1 MFWSKIWFFLVAV
14 VAAVSLTLAL
24 LMPRPA
30 ERATVSSDKRRLARA
45 CSVTEILLRDFARS
59 RIQLASDT
67 ARAESNLDSVLAT
80 ASRGEIV
87 SGESYAAAKKILT
100 ELDFGTKR
108 KGDEEV
114 PYRPDLVLALD
125 LLGRVVARS
134 GKDEGSYGDSL
145 AGYYLVDDSLAGYQR
160 DDLWIQSG
168 QLYLLAGAP
177 VITKQLEYAG
187 AVVIGEQVDGEF
199 ATELAKRLDVQLTF
213 YAAGAAVAT
222 SDPVEIHKEVL
233 AHVGDFKGKDPGRD
247 CGTIEPFSVSS
258 GDKSY
263 WALIARLPGEAGAM
277 GAFYAVYIPQTK
289 EIGFSGTIDA
299 VKKDDLSFSRFPWIK
314 VGILFLLMIGVGL
327 GLLIFETD
335 RPLRKLGNDAV
346 KLAKGESER
355 LAEESH
361 RGKFGSIARSVN
373 IAIDKLHRETRA
385 AKKDLDNLLGPLPD
399 EAAVAAVLPP
409 MGPVADLS
417 ALAPPPPSEFRF
429 SDNSASSPGAGPFD
443 PGAPP
448 APPTNEHKPP
458 PPVALPPAG
467 KRQAQ
472 TTPRPKP
479 PVPPVAARRA
489 TPQPMAAAPSIQ
501 EDILGGG
508 RPQPVPMGKSQVVPI
523 DQDDDDEDTRVADG
537 PQQQTAPA
545 QRDGAVVGSADD
557 AGQYRAIYDEFLA
570 LKVKC
575 GESVENLTYDRF
587 LTKLRS
593 NRDALIAKHGCKAV
607 KFQVY
612 VKDGKAALKASP
624 VR

>member
-30 ERATVSSDKRRLARA
+30 ERATVSSDKKRLARA

-67 ARAESNLDSVLAT
+67 ARAESGLETVLAT
-80 ASRGEIV
+80 ASKGEIV
-87 SGESYAAAKKILT
+87 SGESYASAKKMLT

-125 LLGRVVARS
+125 LNGRVVARS

-145 AGYYLVDDSLAGYQR
+145 AGYYLIDDSLAGYQR
-160 DDLWIQSG
+160 DDLWIQNG

-177 VITKQLEYAG
+177 VITKQLDYAG

-199 ATELAKRLDVQLTF
+199 ATELASRLDVQLTF
-213 YAAGAAVAT
+213 YAAGEAVAT

-233 AHVGDFKGKDPGRD
+233 AHVGDFKGKEPGRD
-247 CGTIEPFSVSS
+247 CGTIDPFSVSS

-263 WALIARLPGEAGAM
+263 WALISRLPGEAGTL
-277 GAFYAVYIPQTK
+277 GAFYAVYIPQTSA
-289 EIGFSGTIDA
+289 IGFSGTIDA

-314 VGILFLLMIGVGL
+314 VGVLFLLMIGVGL

-346 KLAKGESER
+346 KLAKGETER
-355 LAEESH
+355 LAEDSH

-373 IAIDKLHRETRA
+373 ISIDKLHRETRA

-409 MGPVADLS
+409 MGPAGDLS
-417 ALAPPPPSEFRF
+417 SLAPPPPSEFRF
-429 SDNSASSPGAGPFD
+429 ADSGGQAAGGPFD
-443 PGAPP
+443 LGAPP
-448 APPTNEHKPP
+448 PMTAPTNERTPP
-458 PPVALPPAG
+458 PPVALPAAG
-467 KRQAQ
+467 KKQAAA
-472 TTPRPKP
+472 RPKP
-479 PVPPVAARRA
+479 PVPPSGRRA
-489 TPQPMAAAPSIQ
+489 TPPPMPAAQAAPAIQ

-508 RPQPVPMGKSQVVPI
+508 RPQAVPMGKSQVVPI
-523 DQDDDDEDTRVADG
+523 DQDDDDEDTRVADS
-537 PQQQTAPA
+537 PQQS
-545 QRDGAVVGSADD
+545 RDGAVMGSTASNDD

>member
-30 ERATVSSDKRRLARA
+30 ERATVGSDKKRLARA

-59 RIQLASDT
+59 RIQLAGDT
-67 ARAESNLDSVLAT
+67 ARAEAGLDTVLAT
-80 ASRGEIV
+80 ASKGEIV
-87 SGESYAAAKKILT
+87 SGDSYAAAKKILT

-125 LLGRVVARS
+125 LNGRVVARS
-134 GKDEGSYGDSL
+134 GKDESSYGDSL
-145 AGYYLVDDSLAGYQR
+145 AGYYLVDDSLSGYQR
-160 DDLWIQSG
+160 DDLWIQGG

-177 VITKQLEYAG
+177 VITKQLDYAG

-199 ATELAKRLDVQLTF
+199 ATELARRLDVQLTF
-213 YAAGAAVAT
+213 YAAGEAVAT

-233 AHVGDFKGKDPGRD
+233 SHVADFKGKEPGRD

-263 WALIARLPGEAGAM
+263 WALIARLPGEAGTL

-289 EIGFSGTIDA
+289 QIGFSGTIDA

-314 VGILFLLMIGVGL
+314 VGVLFLLMIGVGL

-335 RPLRKLGNDAV
+335 RPLRKLGGDAV
-346 KLAKGESER
+346 KLAKGEGER

-373 IAIDKLHRETRA
+373 IAIDKLHREAKA
-385 AKKDLDNLLGPLPD
+385 AKKDLDNLLGPMPD

-409 MGPVADLS
+409 MGPAGDLS
-417 ALAPPPPSEFRF
+417 SLAPPPPSEFRF
-429 SDNSASSPGAGPFD
+429 AEHGGPSSPGAFD
-443 PGAPP
+443 LGVPP
-448 APPTNEHKPP
+448 PPSAPPTNERTPP
-458 PPVALPPAG
+458 PAVSLPAG
-467 KRQAQ
+467 KRQAAG
-472 TTPRPKP
+472 RPKP
-479 PVPPVAARRA
+479 PVPPTAGRRA
-489 TPQPMAAAPSIQ
+489 TPPAMASAQPNIQ

-508 RPQPVPMGKSQVVPI
+508 RPQPVAMGKSQVVPI
-523 DQDDDDEDTRVADG
+523 EQDDDEEDTRVADS
-537 PQQQTAPA
+537 PQA
-545 QRDGAVVGSADD
+545 RDAAVMGSLDD

-612 VKDGKAALKASP
+612 IKDGKAALKASP

>member
-30 ERATVSSDKRRLARA
+30 ERAAVSSDKKRLARA
-45 CSVTEILLRDFARS
+45 CSVTEILMRDFARS
-59 RIQLASDT
+59 RIQLAGDT
-67 ARAESNLDSVLAT
+67 ARAESGLDTVLAT
-80 ASRGEIV
+80 ASKGEIV

-114 PYRPDLVLALD
+114 PYRPDVVLALD
-125 LLGRVVARS
+125 LIGRVVARS

-145 AGYYLVDDSLAGYQR
+145 AGSFLIDDSLAGYQR
-160 DDLWIQSG
+160 DDLWIQGG
-168 QLYLLAGAP
+168 QLFLLAGAP

-187 AVVIGEQVDGEF
+187 AVVIGEQVDAEF
-199 ATELAKRLDVQLTF
+199 ATELASRLDVQLTF

-233 AHVGDFKGKDPGRD
+233 AHVSDFKGKDPGRD

-263 WALIARLPGEAGAM
+263 WALIARLPGEAGTL

-314 VGILFLLMIGVGL
+314 VGVLFLLMIGVGL
-327 GLLIFETD
+327 GLLVFETD

-346 KLAKGESER
+346 KLAKGEAER

-373 IAIDKLHRETRA
+373 ISIDKLHRETRA
-385 AKKDLDNLLGPLPD
+385 AKKDLDNLLGPLPE

-417 ALAPPPPSEFRF
+417 PLAPPPPSEFRF
-429 SDNSASSPGAGPFD
+429 TDNSGPGPGGAFD
-443 PGAPP
+443 LPPPP
-448 APPTNEHKPP
+448 AGPPTNEHKPP
-458 PPVALPPAG
+458 PPVALPPGG
-467 KRQAQ
+467 KRQQ
-472 TTPRPKP
+472 QSTPRPKP
-479 PVPPVAARRA
+479 PVPPSGARRA
-489 TPQPMAAAPSIQ
+489 TPQPMPVAQPGPIQ
-501 EDILGGG
+501 DDIQGGG
-508 RPQPVPMGKSQVVPI
+508 RPQPVAMGKSQVVSME
-523 DQDDDDEDTRVADG
+523 QDDDDEDTRVADS
-537 PQQQTAPA
+537 PQQQ
-545 QRDGAVVGSADD
+545 RDDGAVLGSLDD

>member
-1 MFWSKIWFFLVAV
+1 MFISSRSGASGAQDRLLWKPCRVLRARSAAAEGGADFLDELAGPLRRQLHGV
-14 VAAVSLTLAL
+14 VAAIDLA
-24 LMPRPA
+24 A
-30 ERATVSSDKRRLARA
+30 HADENSRAQRH
-45 CSVTEILLRDFARS
+45 I
-59 RIQLASDT
+59 
-67 ARAESNLDSVLAT
+67 
-80 ASRGEIV
+80 
-87 SGESYAAAKKILT
+87 
-100 ELDFGTKR
+100 
-108 KGDEEV
+108 
-114 PYRPDLVLALD
+114 
-125 LLGRVVARS
+125 
-134 GKDEGSYGDSL
+134 
-145 AGYYLVDDSLAGYQR
+145 GYYLIDDSLSGYQR
-160 DDLWIQSG
+160 DDLWIQGG

-177 VITKQLEYAG
+177 VITKQLDYAG

-199 ATELAKRLDVQLTF
+199 ATELARRLDVQLTF
-213 YAAGAAVAT
+213 YAAGEAVAT

-233 AHVGDFKGKDPGRD
+233 SHVADFKGKEPGRD

-263 WALIARLPGEAGAM
+263 WALIARLPGEAGTL

-289 EIGFSGTIDA
+289 QIGFSGTIDA

-314 VGILFLLMIGVGL
+314 IGVLFLLMIGVGL

-335 RPLRKLGNDAV
+335 RPLRKLGSDAV
-346 KLAKGESER
+346 KLAKGEGER

-373 IAIDKLHRETRA
+373 IAIDKLHREAKA
-385 AKKDLDNLLGPLPD
+385 AKKDLDNLLGPMPD

-409 MGPVADLS
+409 MGPVGDLS
-417 ALAPPPPSEFRF
+417 SLAPPPPSEFRF
-429 SDNSASSPGAGPFD
+429 AEHGGPSSPGAFD
-443 PGAPP
+443 LGVPP
-448 APPTNEHKPP
+448 PPSAPPTNERTPP
-458 PPVALPPAG
+458 PAVSLPAG
-467 KRQAQ
+467 KRQAAG
-472 TTPRPKP
+472 RPKP
-479 PVPPVAARRA
+479 PVPPTAGRRA
-489 TPQPMAAAPSIQ
+489 TPPAMASAQPNIQ

-508 RPQPVPMGKSQVVPI
+508 RPQPVAMGKSQVVPI
-523 DQDDDDEDTRVADG
+523 EQDDDEEDTRVADS
-537 PQQQTAPA
+537 PQA
-545 QRDGAVVGSADD
+545 RDAAVMGSLDD

-612 VKDGKAALKASP
+612 IKDGKAALKASP

>member
-14 VAAVSLTLAL
+14 VAAVALTLAL

-30 ERATVSSDKRRLARA
+30 ERAAVSSDKKRLARA

-59 RIQLASDT
+59 RLQLASDT
-67 ARAESNLDSVLAT
+67 ARAESGLDSVLAG
-80 ASRGEIV
+80 ASKGEIV
-87 SGESYAAAKKILT
+87 SGESYGSAKKILT

-108 KGDEEV
+108 KGDEDV

-125 LLGRVVARS
+125 LAGRVVARS
-134 GKDEGSYGDSL
+134 GKEETTYGDSL
-145 AGYYLVDDSLAGYQR
+145 AGYYLVDDALAGYQR
-160 DDLWIQSG
+160 DDLWIQGG

-177 VITKQLEYAG
+177 VITKQLDYAG
-187 AVVIGEQVDGEF
+187 AVVIGEQVDAEF
-199 ATELAKRLDVQLTF
+199 ATELASRLDAQLTF

-233 AHVGDFKGKDPGRD
+233 AHVADFKGKEPGRD

-258 GDKSY
+258 GDKAY
-263 WALIARLPGEAGAM
+263 WALISRLPGEAGTL

-314 VGILFLLMIGVGL
+314 VGILFLLMIGVGFA
-327 GLLIFETD
+327 LLVFETD

-346 KLAKGESER
+346 KLAKGENER

-373 IAIDKLHRETRA
+373 IAIDKLHREAKA

-417 ALAPPPPSEFRF
+417 SLAPPPPSEFRF
-429 SDNSASSPGAGPFD
+429 TDSSPD
-443 PGAPP
+443 LAPP
-448 APPTNEHKPP
+448 AAPPTNVQTPP
-458 PPVALPPAG
+458 PPVSLPPAG
-467 KRQAQ
+467 KRAQAAA
-472 TTPRPKP
+472 RPKP
-479 PVPPVAARRA
+479 PVPTGGARRA
-489 TPQPMAAAPSIQ
+489 TPPPMPAAQPGPGIQ
-501 EDILGGG
+501 DDILGGG
-508 RPQPVPMGKSQVVPI
+508 RPQPVAAGKSQVVAI
-523 DQDDDDEDTRVADG
+523 EDDEDEDTRVADN
-537 PQQQTAPA
+537 PQP
-545 QRDGAVVGSADD
+545 RDGGAVAGSAAAVMGSGDD
-557 AGQYRAIYDEFLA
+557 AGQYRAIYDEFVA
-570 LKVKC
+570 LKMKC

>member
-30 ERATVSSDKRRLARA
+30 ERATVSSDKKRLARA

-67 ARAESNLDSVLAT
+67 ARSDAGLDTVLAT
-80 ASRGEIV
+80 ASKGEIV

-125 LLGRVVARS
+125 LAGRVVARS
-134 GKDEGSYGDSL
+134 GKDEGTYGDSL
-145 AGYYLVDDSLAGYQR
+145 AGTFLVDDALSGYQR

-168 QLYLLAGAP
+168 QLFLLAGAP
-177 VITKQLEYAG
+177 VITKQLDYAG
-187 AVVIGEQVDGEF
+187 AVIIGEHVDGEF

-213 YAAGAAVAT
+213 YAAGEAVAT

-233 AHVGDFKGKDPGRD
+233 SHVGDFKGKQAGTD
-247 CGTIEPFSVSS
+247 CGAIDPFSVSS

-263 WALIARLPGEAGAM
+263 WALISRLPGEAGTL
-277 GAFYAVYIPQTK
+277 GAFYAVYIPQSK

-299 VKKDDLSFSRFPWIK
+299 VKKDDMSFSRFPWIK

-346 KLAKGESER
+346 KLAKGEGER

-385 AKKDLDNLLGPLPD
+385 AKKDLDNLLGPMPD

-409 MGPVADLS
+409 MGPVGPDLS
-417 ALAPPPPSEFRF
+417 SLAPPPPSAFRF
-429 SDNSASSPGAGPFD
+429 TDSSPDLAAPAPGPM
-443 PGAPP
+443 
-448 APPTNEHKPP
+448 APPTNDRTPP
-458 PPVALPPAG
+458 PPVSLPAG
-467 KRQAQ
+467 KKTAAA
-472 TTPRPKP
+472 RPKP
-479 PVPPVAARRA
+479 PVPPAQGRRA
-489 TPQPMAAAPSIQ
+489 TPPPMPAQGPPAQAAPAIQ
-501 EDILGGG
+501 DDILGGG
-508 RPQPVPMGKSQVVPI
+508 RPVPVAAGKSQVVPI
-523 DQDDDDEDTRVADG
+523 EQDDDDEDTRVADN
-537 PQQQTAPA
+537 PQP
-545 QRDGAVVGSADD
+545 RDGAVMGSPGAGDD